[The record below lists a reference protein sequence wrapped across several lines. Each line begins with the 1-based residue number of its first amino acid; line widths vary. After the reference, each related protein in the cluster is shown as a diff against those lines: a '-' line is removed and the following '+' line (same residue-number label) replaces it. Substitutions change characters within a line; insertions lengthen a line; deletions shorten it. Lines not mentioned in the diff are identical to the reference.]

1 MEENIAAAASHQS
14 VNWNQE
20 ISTSNLELN
29 RKRKLQYELSLPLP
43 KHKFRNKSNTVS
55 SDHELEK
62 HEDNTKHSSTET
74 FHEEDQ
80 SPTSSSSCN
89 NIYSLDSR
97 LNIKEQKADS
107 EEDKEFKDENEE
119 LMIYSNE
126 FMVSETSSARKPTV
140 DQEFEQYFSM
150 LMI

>member
-1 MEENIAAAASHQS
+1 MNK
-14 VNWNQE
+14 
-20 ISTSNLELN
+20 
-29 RKRKLQYELSLPLP
+29 KRKLQYEPSLPLP
-43 KHKFRNKSNTVS
+43 KHKFRNKSNSVS

-80 SPTSSSSCN
+80 SPTSSTSCN
-89 NIYSLDSR
+89 NNMYSLDSR
-97 LNIKEQKADS
+97 IYIKEQKADS
-107 EEDKEFKDENEE
+107 EEDKEFKNENEE

-126 FMVSETSSARKPTV
+126 FMVSDTSSARKPTV